1 MNKFELAAY
10 LVNLHTLMDA
20 QFANPV
26 ADVSQTLAAEYEKH
40 WGLLKEAI
48 AKENGHEARKSQFE
62 RKSGSEDG
70 ASIKRYQP

>member
-1 MNKFELAAY
+1 MTKADIASY

-26 ADVSQTLAAEYEKH
+26 ADVSQTLAGEYTKH

-48 AKENGHEARKSQFE
+48 AKENKNESANHK
-62 RKSGSEDG
+62 
-70 ASIKRYQP
+70 